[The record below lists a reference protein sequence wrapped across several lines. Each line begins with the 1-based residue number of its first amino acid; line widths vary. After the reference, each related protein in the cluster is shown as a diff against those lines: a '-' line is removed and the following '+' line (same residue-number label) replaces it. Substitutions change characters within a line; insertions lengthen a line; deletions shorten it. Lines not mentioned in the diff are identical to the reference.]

1 MGRLDVRLLGPFQ
14 VTLDGEP
21 LTGFRSDKVRALLAY
36 LCTERA
42 GPHRREKLAGM
53 LWPDWPESSAR
64 ANLRRALADLRSLI
78 SDRDATPPFLSITPQ
93 TIEFNT
99 ASDASV
105 DVTAFADLAGRGGR
119 VSDRDPAD
127 LEQAVALYRGEF
139 LAGFSLPDSSL
150 FEEWAL
156 FNRERFH
163 RLILEALQRLVQHCQ
178 QSGEYERGLGH
189 AWRQVELDPW
199 REEAH
204 RQLMLL
210 LAASGQRSAALAQYK
225 TCRRVLAEELGIE
238 PSPGFRETYELLL
251 RGERLPDTLLAP
263 VAGER
268 APRTV
273 GACPYRG
280 LATFQEED
288 AAFFFGREGFTRRLV
303 EAVQRQSM
311 VAVIV
316 GSSGCGKSSAVFA
329 GLLPRLRDADNWLI
343 ADFRPGAEPFRALTG
358 ALLPMLSPELGGTDR
373 LLEARKL
380 ADALCGG
387 DLPLA
392 DVIALVLE
400 KQPTARRLLLVVDQF
415 EELYTLCPEAEM
427 RRRFVDVLL
436 AAVEP
441 SGVAKESLG
450 AARDAPLV
458 LLLTM
463 RADFMGQALAHRPF
477 ADALQEA
484 TVMLGPMNRDELRAA
499 IEQPAEVQ
507 GAAFEAGLVD
517 RILDDVGEEPGN
529 LPLLEFALT
538 LLWERHSQGWLT
550 HAGYEAIGRVE
561 GALAGYADEVYGRL
575 AEANQAAA
583 RHVFVQLVRP
593 GEGTEDTRRMASRA
607 EVGEENWELVQHL
620 ADRRLV
626 VTGRDAAGVETVEVV
641 HEALIQG
648 WGQLG
653 AWMEADRA
661 FRTWQER
668 LRAALRQWQATGRDE
683 GALLRGAPLAEA
695 EGWLAERPGE
705 LSEGERAFI
714 RAGVA
719 LREERAAEREAQRQR
734 ELEAAQAL
742 AAEQEKRADAER
754 RRAEEQSQA
763 AGRLRR
769 RALLLAG
776 AMGVA
781 VILAVIAFFAFR
793 QASQSANTAQVAST
807 QAVSERYVA
816 ETAQAMEAHQ
826 RATAEAEGWARATQ
840 QAVAEGEANARA
852 TQQAIAVREAAGR
865 ATQQAIAETEAEA
878 RATQQAV
885 AEEQARLATSWELSA
900 AAVNNIAEDPERSVL
915 LALEALATKDTLE
928 ARNALHQALPELRVL
943 STIAAHAPV
952 TDLAYSSDG
961 TLLASAGSVNKTAMV
976 WDAASG
982 ELLLTIEADQETWKV
997 AFSPDGSLLATA
1009 GYTETY
1015 LWDAASGELQYTLSG
1030 QDAGVGAWNLG
1041 VGHIAFSPDGSR
1053 LIVANMDR
1061 VPKVWDLSSRTAL
1074 LALEGHTG
1082 ICKAADYS
1090 PDGRHLATGGDDAS
1104 VRVWDASTGEQL
1116 LSLQGHTDFIWDVVF
1131 SPDGARLLSV
1141 GNEGTL
1147 NIWDVASGGNLLS
1160 ISDETGG
1167 NLRAADWLPDG
1178 SSVAAGGYDGI
1189 ARIWDA
1195 TTGRKLLSLAG
1206 HASTLLSTAIHPEGH
1221 TLATG
1226 SLTLKTWDLGPS
1238 RELRCFGEPGTGGGW
1253 FVAYRTDGRE
1263 LATGGT
1269 DGTIR
1274 LWDPS
1279 DGTLLRELTADQ
1291 PYQWSSVA
1299 YSPDSTRLAAGSF
1312 EGVWGLWHLASGQA
1326 SISEGHD
1333 DTVAYVNFSP
1343 DGTRLATSSFDGTV
1357 KIWDVA
1363 AQPSPGGAE
1372 PVVTFTG
1379 HIRAGMTSN
1388 WTFGAVFSPDGSRVA
1403 SAGSDAMVQVWDPET
1418 GQEILAL
1425 PGSEDA
1431 AWMNCVAYSP
1441 DGRFIA
1447 GCEGKG
1453 SIRVWEADTGEVH
1466 RILAGHTAAPGGLAF
1481 SANSARLASAGFDA
1495 LAKVWD
1501 LEAGEEIAT
1510 LYGNEGNLAPI
1521 HISPDGTTVTVG
1533 SNGLV
1538 RIYTVDTEELVALA
1552 RSRVTRS
1559 LTTEECREYLHVDEC
1574 PERP

>member
-1 MGRLDVRLLGPFQ
+1 MGHLDVRLFGPFQ
-14 VTLDGEP
+14 VTLDREP
-21 LTGFRSDKVRALLAY
+21 VTGFRSDKVRALLAY

-42 GPHRREKLAGM
+42 GPQRREKLAGM

-64 ANLRRALADLRSLI
+64 ANLRRALADLRSTI
-78 SDRDATPPFLSITPQ
+78 SDHDATPPFLSITTQ

-99 ASDASV
+99 ASDTWV
-105 DVTAFADLAGRGGR
+105 DVAAFADLAGHGGR
-119 VSDRDPAD
+119 SSDPDPGD

-139 LAGFSLPDSSL
+139 LEGFSLPDSPP
-150 FEEWAL
+150 FEEWVL
-156 FNRERFH
+156 FNRERWH
-163 RLILEALQRLVQHCQ
+163 RLILGALQRLVQHYQ

-210 LAASGQRSAALAQYK
+210 LAASGQRSAALAQYE
-225 TCRRVLAEELGIE
+225 TCRQVLAEELGIE
-238 PSPGFRETYELLL
+238 PSAGFRETYELVLK
-251 RGERLPDTLLAP
+251 GERLPDTLLAP
-263 VAGER
+263 VEGER

-303 EAVQRQSM
+303 EAVQRRSM
-311 VAVIV
+311 VAVII

-329 GLLPRLRDADNWLI
+329 GLLPRLRDADDWLI
-343 ADFRPGAEPFRALTG
+343 TDFRPGAEPFRALTS
-358 ALLPMLSPELGGTDR
+358 ALLPILSPGLGDTDR

-380 ADALCGG
+380 ADALVGG
-387 DLPLA
+387 DLPLT
-392 DVIALVLE
+392 DVAALAME
-400 KQPTARRLLLVVDQF
+400 KQPAARHLLLVVDQF
-415 EELYTLCPEAEM
+415 EELYTLCPEPEM

-441 SGVAKESLG
+441 PGVARKSLG

-484 TVMLGPMNRDELRAA
+484 TVMLGPMNRRELRAA

-507 GAAFEAGLVD
+507 GAAFEAGLVE

-561 GALAGYADEVYGRL
+561 GALTRYADEVYEGL
-575 AEANQAAA
+575 DEAEQAAA
-583 RHVFVQLVRP
+583 RRVFVQLVRP
-593 GEGTEDTRRMASRA
+593 GEGTEDTRRMATRA

-620 ADRRLV
+620 ADQRLV

-653 AWMEADRA
+653 AWMEVNRA

-668 LRAALRQWQATGRDE
+668 LRAALRQWQATGRGD

-695 EGWLAERPGE
+695 EVWLAERPGE
-705 LSEGERAFI
+705 LSEGELAFI
-714 RAGVA
+714 RAGIA

-734 ELEAAQAL
+734 ELEVAQAL
-742 AAEQEKRADAER
+742 VAEQEKRADAER
-754 RRAEEQSQA
+754 RRAEESA
-763 AGRLRR
+763 RSAGRLRQ
-769 RALLLAG
+769 RAFLLAG
-776 AMGVA
+776 ASV
-781 VILAVIAFFAFR
+781 LAVALAAIAFFAFR
-793 QASQSANTAQVAST
+793 QANQSANTAQ
-807 QAVSERYVA
+807 
-816 ETAQAMEAHQ
+816 
-826 RATAEAEGWARATQ
+826 AEA
-840 QAVAEGEANARA
+840 VA
-852 TQQAIAVREAAGR
+852 R

-878 RATQQAV
+878 RATQQAL
-885 AEEQARLATSWELSA
+885 AEEQARLATSWELA
-900 AAVNNIAEDPERSVL
+900 GAAVNSIAEDPERSVL

-928 ARNALHQALPELRVL
+928 ARNALHQALPELRIL
-943 STIAAHAPV
+943 STKVEHTPV
-952 TDLAYSSDG
+952 TGLAYSPDG
-961 TLLASAGSVNKTAMV
+961 TLLASASSVKKTAMV

-982 ELLLTIEADQETWKV
+982 ERLLTIEADQEIDQA
-997 AFSPDGSLLATA
+997 AFSPDGSLLATS

-1015 LWDAASGELQYTLSG
+1015 LWDAASGELQYTLSS
-1030 QDAGVGAWNLG
+1030 QDAGVGKWNLG
-1041 VGHIAFSPDGSR
+1041 VGQIAFSPDGSR
-1053 LIVANMDR
+1053 LIVANMDQ
-1061 VPKVWDLSSRTAL
+1061 VPKVWDLSSRTAR

-1116 LSLQGHTDFIWDVVF
+1116 LSLRGHSGMIWDVAF
-1131 SPDGARLLSV
+1131 DLDGARLLSV
-1141 GNEGTL
+1141 GDGGTL
-1147 NIWDVASGGNLLS
+1147 NIWDVASGANLLS
-1160 ISDETGG
+1160 VSDETGG
-1167 NLRAADWLPDG
+1167 NLRTALWLPDG
-1178 SSVAAGGYDGI
+1178 SGVAAGGYAGTTK
-1189 ARIWDA
+1189 IWDA
-1195 TTGRKLLSLAG
+1195 TTGRKLISLAG
-1206 HASTLLSTAIHPEGH
+1206 HASTVMSSAIHPDGD

-1253 FVAYRTDGRE
+1253 HTAYRTDGRE
-1263 LATGGT
+1263 LATSGT

-1274 LWDPS
+1274 LWNPS

-1291 PYQWSSVA
+1291 PYSWASVA
-1299 YSPDSTRLAAGSF
+1299 YSPEGTRLAAGSG
-1312 EGVWGLWHLASGQA
+1312 EGVWGLWDLTTGQA
-1326 SISEGHD
+1326 SITEGHD
-1333 DTVAYVNFSP
+1333 DTVPYVNFSP

-1357 KIWDVA
+1357 KIWDVV
-1363 AQPSPGGAE
+1363 AQRSQGGAE

-1379 HIRAGMTSN
+1379 HIRADMTSN
-1388 WTFGAVFSPDGSRVA
+1388 WTFGAVFDPDGSRVA
-1403 SAGSDAMVQVWDPET
+1403 SAGSDNMVRVWDPET
-1418 GQEILAL
+1418 GTEILAL
-1425 PGSEDA
+1425 PGAEDA
-1431 AWMNCVAYSP
+1431 LWLNCVAYSP

-1447 GCEGKG
+1447 ACEGKG
-1453 SIRVWEADTGEVH
+1453 SIRVWEADTGEVY
-1466 RILAGHTAAPGGLAF
+1466 RILPGHTAAPGGLAF
-1481 SANSARLASAGFDA
+1481 SANSARLASAGFDT

-1510 LYGNEGNLAPI
+1510 LYGNDTQLAPI
-1521 HISPDGTTVTVG
+1521 RISPDGTMVTIG
-1533 SNGLV
+1533 ADGLV

-1559 LTTEECREYLHVDEC
+1559 LTREECRKYLHVEEC
-1574 PERP
+1574 PARP